1 MGHTFDLD
9 RYLEDQ
15 WRECGATTVQRFELR
30 CLRRCGINVARYIN
44 HRDAGMTHRQAVA
57 DALRPRRAQ

>member
-15 WRECGATTVQRFELR
+15 WRECGATTAQRFELP
-30 CLRRCGINVARYIN
+30 CLRRCGNNLALHIN